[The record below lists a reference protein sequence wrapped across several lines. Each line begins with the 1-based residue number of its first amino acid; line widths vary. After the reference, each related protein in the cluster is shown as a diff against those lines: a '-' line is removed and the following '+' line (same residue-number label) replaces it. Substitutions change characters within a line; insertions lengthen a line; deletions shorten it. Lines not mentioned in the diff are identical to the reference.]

1 MNDNR
6 TKLVRACRLLLA
18 VGLIAFAAALAFGQA
33 ERAWQAYLVNF
44 VFFTG
49 IAECGVVLSAAYQV
63 AKGQWGEPVRRLG
76 ESLSFFFPVSLALFL
91 VLMFFGAAHVFPWVR
106 HPAPGKEFWL
116 NLPFLAAR
124 DLVVFV
130 VVFGL
135 SAAYVYYSQRPA
147 LHAAA
152 SSGILPRSR
161 LIDRWTS
168 GAGSAGDDRRCA
180 ERTRTL
186 APVVLIAFGAGF
198 SLIGF
203 DLVMSL
209 DPSWYSTL
217 FGWYFWV
224 SAAYGAIAWLAFSA
238 PFLGL
243 VDTRQSHDLGKLLF
257 GFCLLT
263 GGFFWA
269 QWLVFWYGN
278 LPEEIGYV
286 IHRYYEMP
294 FAPLAWVMTYGV
306 FIVPL
311 IILLSRD
318 LKRKPKR
325 LMAVAIWILAMLW
338 LERYLW
344 VVPSVWR
351 GGGAPLAIELLVTA
365 GFLGGFGWGWMAHIR
380 RIALLGGRA

>member
-1 MNDNR
+1 MNANR
-6 TKLVRACRLLLA
+6 TKLVRACQLLLA
-18 VGLIAFAAALAFGQA
+18 VGVAAFAAALALGQA
-33 ERAWQAYLVNF
+33 ERAWQAYLINF

-63 AKGQWGEPVRRLG
+63 AKGQWSDTVRRMG
-76 ESLSFFFPVSLALFL
+76 ESLSFFLPVSLALFL
-91 VLMFFGAAHVFPWVR
+91 VLMLFGAADVFPWVR
-106 HPAPGKEFWL
+106 HPAAGKELWL
-116 NLPFLAAR
+116 SVPFLTAR
-124 DLVVFV
+124 DFFVFL

-135 SAAYVYYSQRPA
+135 SIAYVYYSQRPA

-152 SSGILPRSR
+152 SAGSVPRSR
-161 LIDRWTS
+161 LIDRWIA
-168 GAGSAGDDRRCA
+168 GAGTPDDDTRCA
-180 ERTRTL
+180 VRTRTL
-186 APVVLIAFGAGF
+186 APIVLIAFGAGF
-198 SLIGF
+198 ALIGF

-209 DPSWYSTL
+209 DPNWYSTL

-224 SAAYGAIAWLAFSA
+224 SASYGAIAWLAASA
-238 PFLGL
+238 PAFGL
-243 VDTRQSHDLGKLLF
+243 LDSRQSHDLGKLLF

-294 FAPLAWVMTYGV
+294 FAPLAWTMTYGV
-306 FIVPL
+306 FILPL
-311 IILLSRD
+311 VILLSRD

-325 LMAVAIWILAMLW
+325 LMLMAVWILAMLW

-344 VVPSVWR
+344 IVPSLWH
-351 GGGAPLAIELLVTA
+351 GSGAPLVVELLVTA
-365 GFLGGFGWGWMAHIR
+365 GFLGGFGWGWIVHMR
-380 RIALLGGRA
+380 RIPLAGARA